1 MANLGELTAP
11 AFPVVTPTVIRPAS
25 GWAPLNLRELWEYR
39 EMLYFLAWRDV
50 KVRYKQTAL
59 GVAWAV
65 IQPVFMMVVFSLF
78 FGQLAKVGTYGL
90 PYPLFV
96 YCGLLPWQMFAHGL
110 GEASNSLVANE
121 RLLTKVFFPRLAVPL
136 AAVVSALIDFLIAFG
151 VLVALMLYY
160 GAAAPGVRVLALP
173 VFVLLGLATAFGA
186 SLWLSALN
194 VQYRDVRYTLTFL
207 TQLWFFATPVA
218 YASTVVPEAWRP
230 LYGLNPM
237 TAVVEGFRW
246 ALLPGAPAPG
256 PLLWVSV
263 AMVVTLVVG
272 GLYYFAR
279 MEQWFA
285 DVV

>member
-1 MANLGELTAP
+1 MANLGELTAS
-11 AFPVVTPTVIRPAS
+11 PTVIRPAN
-25 GWAPLNLRELWEYR
+25 GWVPLNLRELWEYR
-39 EMLYFLAWRDV
+39 EILYFFVWRDV
-50 KVRYKQTAL
+50 KVRYKQTVL

-78 FGQLAKVGTYGL
+78 FGQLAKVATHGL

-96 YCGLLPWQMFAHGL
+96 FCGLLPWQLFAHGL

-136 AAVVSALIDFLIAFG
+136 AAVISALIDFLVSFG
-151 VLVALMLYY
+151 VLAGLMLYY
-160 GAAAPGVRVLALP
+160 GTALPGARVLTLP
-173 VFVLLGLATAFGA
+173 LFMLLGLATAFGA
-186 SLWLSALN
+186 GLWLSALN
-194 VQYRDVRYTLTFL
+194 VQYRDVRYTLAFL

-230 LYGLNPM
+230 LYGINPM

-246 ALLPGAPAPG
+246 ALLPAAPAPG
-256 PLLWVSV
+256 PLLWISV
-263 AMVVTLVVG
+263 AMVAALVVG

-279 MEQWFA
+279 MEQSFA
-285 DVV
+285 DLV

>member
-1 MANLGELTAP
+1 MASIGELTAP
-11 AFPVVTPTVIRPAS
+11 PFLAVVPTVIRPAS
-25 GWAPLNLRELWEYR
+25 SWVPLNLRELWEYR
-39 EMLYFLAWRDV
+39 EILYFFVWRDV
-50 KVRYKQTAL
+50 KVRYKQTVL

-78 FGQLAKVGTYGL
+78 FGQLAKVATYGL

-136 AAVVSALIDFLIAFG
+136 AAVASALIDFLIAFG

-173 VFVLLGLATAFGA
+173 LFVLLGLGTAFGA
-186 SLWLSALN
+186 GLWLSALN

-263 AMVVTLVVG
+263 AMVVALVGG

>member
-1 MANLGELTAP
+1 
-11 AFPVVTPTVIRPAS
+11 
-25 GWAPLNLRELWEYR
+25 
-39 EMLYFLAWRDV
+39 
-50 KVRYKQTAL
+50 
-59 GVAWAV
+59 
-65 IQPVFMMVVFSLF
+65 MMVVFSLF
-78 FGQLAKVGTYGL
+78 FGQIAKVATHGL

-96 YCGLLPWQMFAHGL
+96 YCGLLPWQLFAHAL

-121 RLLTKVFFPRLAVPL
+121 RLLTKVFFPRLAVPI
-136 AAVVSALIDFLIAFG
+136 AAVLSAVIDFVIAFG

-160 GAAAPGVRVLALP
+160 GASLPGVQVLALP
-173 VFVLLGLATAFGA
+173 LFMALGLVTAFGA

-207 TQLWFFATPVA
+207 IQLWFFATPVA
-218 YASTVVPEAWRP
+218 YASTIVPEAWRP

-237 TAVVEGFRW
+237 TGVVEGFRW

-256 PLLWVSV
+256 ALLGVSV
-263 AMVVTLVVG
+263 AMVAALVIG